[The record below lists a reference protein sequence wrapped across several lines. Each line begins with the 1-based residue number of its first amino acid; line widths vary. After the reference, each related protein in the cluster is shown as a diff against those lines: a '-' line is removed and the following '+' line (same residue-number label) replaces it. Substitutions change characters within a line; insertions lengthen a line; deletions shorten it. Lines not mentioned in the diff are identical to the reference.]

1 MAEEKKN
8 PEVVVPEEEVNQIKT
23 LQEKYQT
30 LALQLG
36 QASIQRTQLNREL
49 ENVET
54 NEQKLHVAYD
64 ECREEEQNLVKS
76 MTEKYGIGNL
86 DIETGKFTPQE

>member
-1 MAEEKKN
+1 MAKNEN
-8 PEVVVPEEEVNQIKT
+8 PEVVVPKEEVNQIKT

>member
-1 MAEEKKN
+1 MAKNEN
-8 PEVVVPEEEVNQIKT
+8 PEVVVSEEEITQIKT

-36 QASIQRTQLNREL
+36 QASLQRTQLNREL

>member
-1 MAEEKKN
+1 MAKNEN
-8 PEVVVPEEEVNQIKT
+8 PEVVVSEEEITQIKT

-36 QASIQRTQLNREL
+36 QASLQRTQLNREL

-64 ECREEEQNLVKS
+64 
-76 MTEKYGIGNL
+76 
-86 DIETGKFTPQE
+86 

>member
-1 MAEEKKN
+1 MAEEAKKS
-8 PEVVVPEEEVNQIKT
+8 EVVVPEEEIQEIKS
-23 LQEKYQT
+23 LQEKYQGI
-30 LALQLG
+30 ALQLG
-36 QASIQRTQLNREL
+36 QIALQRSQLNKEL
-49 ENVET
+49 DNIES

-86 DIETGKFTPQE
+86 DIETGKFSPQE

>member
-1 MAEEKKN
+1 MAKNEN
-8 PEVVVPEEEVNQIKT
+8 PEVVVPEEEVKQIKT

-36 QASIQRTQLNREL
+36 QASLQRRQLTKEL
-49 ENVET
+49 DNIES

>member
-1 MAEEKKN
+1 MAKNEN
-8 PEVVVPEEEVNQIKT
+8 PEVVVSEEEITQIKT

-36 QASIQRTQLNREL
+36 QASLQRTQLNREL

-64 ECREEEQNLVKS
+64 ECRDEEQNLVKS

>member
-1 MAEEKKN
+1 MAKNEN
-8 PEVVVPEEEVNQIKT
+8 PEVVVSEEEITQIKT

-36 QASIQRTQLNREL
+36 QASLQRVQLSREL

-64 ECREEEQNLVKS
+64 ECRDEEQNLVKS

-86 DIETGKFTPQE
+86 DIETGKFTSTN

>member
-1 MAEEKKN
+1 MAKNEN
-8 PEVVVPEEEVNQIKT
+8 PEVVVSEGEITQIKT

-36 QASIQRTQLNREL
+36 QASLQRTQLNREM

>member
-1 MAEEKKN
+1 MAKNEN
-8 PEVVVPEEEVNQIKT
+8 PEVVVSEEEITQIKT

-36 QASIQRTQLNREL
+36 QASLQRVQLNREL

>member
-1 MAEEKKN
+1 VAKNEN
-8 PEVVVPEEEVNQIKT
+8 PEVVVSEEEITQIKT

-36 QASIQRTQLNREL
+36 QASLQRTQLNREL

>member
-1 MAEEKKN
+1 MAKNEN
-8 PEVVVPEEEVNQIKT
+8 PEVVVPEEEINQIKT

>member
-1 MAEEKKN
+1 VAKNEN
-8 PEVVVPEEEVNQIKT
+8 PEVVVPEEEVKQIKT

-36 QASIQRTQLNREL
+36 QASLQRVQLNREL

-64 ECREEEQNLVKS
+64 ECRDEEQNLVKS

>member
-1 MAEEKKN
+1 MAKNEN

-36 QASIQRTQLNREL
+36 QASIQRSQLTKEL
-49 ENVET
+49 DNIES

>member
-1 MAEEKKN
+1 MAKNEN
-8 PEVVVPEEEVNQIKT
+8 PEVVVPKEEVNQIKT

-76 MTEKYGIGNL
+76 MTEKY
-86 DIETGKFTPQE
+86 

>member
-1 MAEEKKN
+1 MAKNEN
-8 PEVVVPEEEVNQIKT
+8 PEVVVPEEEVKQIKT

-36 QASIQRTQLNREL
+36 QASLQRSQLTKEL
-49 ENVET
+49 DNIES
-54 NEQKLHVAYD
+54 NEQKLLVTYD
-64 ECREEEQNLVKS
+64 EARESEQEIIKK

-86 DIETGKFTPQE
+86 DVESGKFTPQN

>member
-1 MAEEKKN
+1 MAKNEN
-8 PEVVVPEEEVNQIKT
+8 PEVVVSEEEITQIKT

-36 QASIQRTQLNREL
+36 QASLQRTQLNREL

-76 MTEKYGIGNL
+76 MTDKYGIGNL

>member
-1 MAEEKKN
+1 MAKNEN
-8 PEVVVPEEEVNQIKT
+8 PEVVVPEEEVKQIKT

-36 QASIQRTQLNREL
+36 QASLQRVQLSREL

-64 ECREEEQNLVKS
+64 ECRDEEQNLVKS

>member
-1 MAEEKKN
+1 MAKNEN
-8 PEVVVPEEEVNQIKT
+8 PEVVVSEEEITQIKT

-36 QASIQRTQLNREL
+36 QASLQRVQLSREL

-64 ECREEEQNLVKS
+64 ECRDEEQNLVKS

>member
-1 MAEEKKN
+1 MAEETKKS
-8 PEVVVPEEEVNQIKT
+8 EVVVPEEEVNQIKT